1 MKLIAFLGT
10 GEYKCATY
18 RWNDQ
23 TYKTSFVQEAFV
35 HWLKPEVTC
44 VLLTEK
50 ARETHWNNLCQR
62 LQEHTQ
68 IVEVDIPDGKSEA
81 ELWEIFEAISEVV
94 QEGDEIAFDIT
105 HSFRSLPMIA
115 LLTIAYLKQVK
126 GVKVQY
132 VLYGAYEARNDK
144 DQVAPVFDL
153 TPFANLLDWLA
164 AAKMFMA
171 TGDSSEL
178 GRLIQEVQNDAY
190 RKRGAYGENLPR
202 ALKNFGMALEEVSND
217 LLLARVPNLPDSIR
231 RLAQWQSEAN
241 TEVGQWTQP
250 LTLLLDK
257 IAAAYAPF
265 QDDSLPTQAKLIR
278 WYLNHNHIVQAM
290 TLAREWVV
298 SYYAQ
303 QKSLS
308 RDDAEDELNQRANNQ
323 ENDELVQLWSS
334 IRNIRN
340 DLAHC
345 GFGRAEGQVL
355 SAASIRQNAE
365 EVVKQVER
373 LARQEAVDC

>member
-1 MKLIAFLGT
+1 MKLITVLGT
-10 GEYKCATY
+10 GKYEPVTY
-18 RWNDQ
+18 RWNDH
-23 TYKTSFVQEAFV
+23 TYETSFVQEAFV

-68 IVEVDIPDGKSEA
+68 TVAIDIPDGKRES
-81 ELWEIFEAISEVV
+81 ELWQIFTAISDAVH
-94 QEGDEIAFDIT
+94 EGDEIAFDIT
-105 HSFRSLPMIA
+105 HGFRSLPVLA
-115 LLTIAYLKQVK
+115 LLTIAYLKQIK
-126 GVKVQY
+126 QVKVRY
-132 VLYGAYEARNDK
+132 ILYGAFDAK
-144 DQVAPVFDL
+144 DEQGTPVFDL
-153 TPFANLLDWLA
+153 TPFADLLDWLA
-164 AAKMFMA
+164 AAKMFIT

-190 RKRGAYGENLPR
+190 RNRGAYGENLPR

-231 RLAQWQSEAN
+231 RLAQRQSKAN

-265 QDDSLPTQAKLIR
+265 QDDSLSTQAALIR
-278 WYLNHNHIVQAM
+278 WYFKHNHIMQAM

-298 SYYAQ
+298 SYHLHKEGRDWRSRKEREQMEKRLGESLQ
-303 QKSLS
+303 QDS
-308 RDDAEDELNQRANNQ
+308 
-323 ENDELVQLWSS
+323 LWSK
-334 IRNIRN
+334 IAEIRN

-345 GFGRAEGQVL
+345 GFGREERQVL
-355 SAASIRQNAE
+355 SATSIRQNAE
-365 EVVKQVER
+365 EVVKQIER
-373 LARQEAVDC
+373 LAQQEAVDC

>member
-1 MKLIAFLGT
+1 MKLITALGA
-10 GEYKCATY
+10 GKYEPVTY
-18 RWNDQ
+18 RWNDH
-23 TYKTSFVQEAFV
+23 TYETSFVQEAFV

-44 VLLTEK
+44 VLLTEG
-50 ARETHWNNLCQR
+50 ARAKNWDKLR
-62 LQEHTQ
+62 DKLQDHTQ
-68 IVEVDIPDGKSEA
+68 IVEKVIPDGRDES
-81 ELWEIFEAISEVV
+81 ELWQIFAAIRDAVK
-94 QEGDEIAFDIT
+94 EGDEIVFDIT
-105 HSFRSLPMIA
+105 HGFRSLPMIA

-132 VLYGAYEARNDK
+132 VLYGAFEA
-144 DQVAPVFDL
+144 QGEQGAPVFDL
-153 TPFANLLDWLA
+153 TAFADLLDWLA

-178 GRLIQEVQNDAY
+178 GQLIQEVQNDAY
-190 RKRGAYGENLPR
+190 RNRGAYGENLPR
-202 ALKNFGMALEEVSND
+202 ALKNYGAALEEVSND
-217 LLLARVPNLPDSIR
+217 LLLARVPSLPDSIR
-231 RLAQWQSEAN
+231 RLAQRQSEAN

-250 LTLLLDK
+250 MTLLLDK

-265 QDDSLPTQAKLIR
+265 QDDSPLTQAALIR
-278 WYLNHNHIVQAM
+278 WYLKHNHIVQAV

-298 SYYAQ
+298 SDYAR

-308 RDDAEDELNQRANNQ
+308 RDDAEAELNQRANNQ

-355 SAASIRQNAE
+355 PAASIRQNAE
-365 EVVKQVER
+365 KVVEQIEQ
-373 LARQEAVDC
+373 LAQQEAGQ

>member
-10 GEYKCATY
+10 WEYKCATY

-35 HWLKPEVTC
+35 HWLKPETTC
-44 VLLTEK
+44 VLLTKE
-50 ARETHWNNLCQR
+50 ARKKHWGDLCQR

-105 HSFRSLPMIA
+105 HGFRSLPMIA

-126 GVKVQY
+126 GVKVQH
-132 VLYGAYEARNDK
+132 VVYGVYERDNPM
-144 DQVAPVFDL
+144 APILDL
-153 TPFANLLDWLA
+153 TLFADLLDWLA
-164 AAKMFMA
+164 AAKIFTA

-178 GRLIQEVQNDAY
+178 GQLIQEIQDDAY
-190 RKRGAYGENLPR
+190 RNREAYGENLPR
-202 ALKNFGMALEEVSND
+202 ALKNFGAALAEVSDD
-217 LLLARVPNLPDSIR
+217 LLLARVSNLPKSVINLIEKQKR
-231 RLAQWQSEAN
+231 ASA
-241 TEVGQWTQP
+241 EVSDWTPP

-257 IAAAYAPF
+257 IADAYEPF
-265 QDDSLPTQAKLIR
+265 QDDSLPTQATLIR
-278 WYLNHNHIVQAM
+278 WYLDHNHIVQAM

-298 SYYAQ
+298 SYHLHKEGKDWRDPHEREWMEQ
-303 QKSLS
+303 LLREFLKLS
-308 RDDAEDELNQRANNQ
+308 P
-323 ENDELVQLWSS
+323 LWSK
-334 IRNIRN
+334 IIGTRN

-355 SAASIRQNAE
+355 SATSIRQNAE
-365 EVVKQVER
+365 EVVKQIER
-373 LARQEAVDC
+373 LAQQEAVDC

>member
-18 RWNDQ
+18 RWNDH
-23 TYKTSFVQEAFV
+23 TYETSFVQEAFV

-126 GVKVQY
+126 GVKVQH
-132 VLYGAYEARNDK
+132 VVYGVYEK
-144 DQVAPVFDL
+144 GKHEAPILDL

-190 RKRGAYGENLPR
+190 RNRGAYGENLPR

-217 LLLARVPNLPDSIR
+217 LLLARVPNLPKSVINLIEKQKR
-231 RLAQWQSEAN
+231 ASA
-241 TEVGQWTQP
+241 EVSDWTPP

-257 IAAAYAPF
+257 IAATYAPF

-278 WYLNHNHIVQAM
+278 WYLNHNHIVQAT

-355 SAASIRQNAE
+355 SATSIRQNAE
-365 EVVKQVER
+365 EVVKQIER
-373 LARQEAVDC
+373 LAQQEAVDC

>member
-1 MKLIAFLGT
+1 MKLITALGA
-10 GEYKCATY
+10 GKYEPVTY
-18 RWNDQ
+18 RWNDH
-23 TYKTSFVQEAFV
+23 TYETSFVQEAFV

-68 IVEVDIPDGKSEA
+68 TVAIDIPDGKRES
-81 ELWEIFEAISEVV
+81 ELWQIFTAISDAVH
-94 QEGDEIAFDIT
+94 EGDEIAFDIT
-105 HSFRSLPMIA
+105 HGFRSLPVLA
-115 LLTIAYLKQVK
+115 LLTIAYLKQIK
-126 GVKVQY
+126 QVKVRY
-132 VLYGAYEARNDK
+132 ILYGAFDAK
-144 DQVAPVFDL
+144 DEQGTPVFDL
-153 TPFANLLDWLA
+153 TPFADLLDWLA
-164 AAKMFMA
+164 AAKMFIT

-190 RKRGAYGENLPR
+190 RNRGAYGENLPR

-231 RLAQWQSEAN
+231 RLAQRQSKAN

-265 QDDSLPTQAKLIR
+265 QDDSLSTQAALIR
-278 WYLNHNHIVQAM
+278 WYFKHNHIMQAM

-298 SYYAQ
+298 SYHLHKEGRDWRSRKEREQMEKRLGESLQ
-303 QKSLS
+303 QDS
-308 RDDAEDELNQRANNQ
+308 
-323 ENDELVQLWSS
+323 LWSK
-334 IRNIRN
+334 IAEIRN

-345 GFGRAEGQVL
+345 GFGREERQVL
-355 SAASIRQNAE
+355 SATSIRQNAE
-365 EVVKQVER
+365 EVVKQIER
-373 LARQEAVDC
+373 LAQQEAVDC

>member
-1 MKLIAFLGT
+1 MKLVTFLGT
-10 GEYKCATY
+10 GNYESANY
-18 RWNDQ
+18 RWNDY
-23 TYKTSFVQEAFV
+23 TCETPFVQEAFV
-35 HWLKPEVTC
+35 HWLKPETTC
-44 VLLTEK
+44 VLLTK
-50 ARETHWNNLCQR
+50 GARAKHWDDDLSQR
-62 LQEHTQ
+62 LQGHTQ

-105 HSFRSLPMIA
+105 HGFRSLPMIA
-115 LLTIAYLKQVK
+115 MLTIAYLKQVK

-132 VLYGAYEARNDK
+132 VLYGAYEARDN
-144 DQVAPVFDL
+144 QGAPVFDL
-153 TPFANLLDWLA
+153 TPFADLLDWLA
-164 AAKMFMA
+164 AAKMFTA

-178 GRLIQEVQNDAY
+178 GRLIQDVQDAAH
-190 RKRGAYGENLPR
+190 RNKEAYGDSLPL
-202 ALKNFGMALEEVSND
+202 ALKNFGAALKEVSND
-217 LLLARVPNLPDSIR
+217 LLLARVPNLPKSVSNLIEKQKR
-231 RLAQWQSEAN
+231 ASA
-241 TEVGQWTQP
+241 EVSDWTPP

-257 IAAAYAPF
+257 IADAYEPF
-265 QDDSLPTQAKLIR
+265 QDDSLPTQAALIR
-278 WYLNHNHIVQAM
+278 WYLDHNHIVQAM

-323 ENDELVQLWSS
+323 ESDELVQLWSS

-345 GFGRAEGQVL
+345 GFGREEGQVL
-355 SAASIRQNAE
+355 SATSIRQNAE
-365 EVVKQVER
+365 EVVKQIER
-373 LARQEAVDC
+373 LAQQEAVDC

>member
-10 GEYKCATY
+10 WEYKCATY
-18 RWNDQ
+18 RWNDH
-23 TYKTSFVQEAFV
+23 TYETSFVQEAFV

-44 VLLTEK
+44 VLLTKE
-50 ARETHWNNLCQR
+50 ARKKHWGDLCQR
-62 LQEHTQ
+62 LQGHTQ

-132 VLYGAYEARNDK
+132 VLYGAYEARDN
-144 DQVAPVFDL
+144 QGAPVFDL
-153 TPFANLLDWLA
+153 TPFADLLDWLA
-164 AAKMFMA
+164 AAKMFTA

-231 RLAQWQSEAN
+231 RLAQRQSEAN
-241 TEVGQWTQP
+241 TEVGQWTPP

-257 IAAAYAPF
+257 IAATYAPF
-265 QDDSLPTQAKLIR
+265 QDDSLPTQATLIR
-278 WYLNHNHIVQAM
+278 WYFKHNHIMQAM

-298 SYYAQ
+298 SYHLHKEGRDWRSRKEREQMEKRLGESLQ
-303 QKSLS
+303 QDS
-308 RDDAEDELNQRANNQ
+308 
-323 ENDELVQLWSS
+323 LWSK
-334 IRNIRN
+334 IAEIRN

-345 GFGRAEGQVL
+345 GFGREERQVL
-355 SAASIRQNAE
+355 SATSIRQNAE
-365 EVVKQVER
+365 EVVKQIER
-373 LARQEAVDC
+373 LAQQEFEQ

>member
-35 HWLKPEVTC
+35 HWLKPETTC
-44 VLLTEK
+44 VLLTKE
-50 ARETHWNNLCQR
+50 ARKKHWNDLSQR
-62 LQEHTQ
+62 LQGHTQ

-81 ELWEIFEAISEVV
+81 ELWQIFEEISKAV
-94 QEGDEIAFDIT
+94 QEGDEIVFDIT
-105 HSFRSLPMIA
+105 HGFRSLPMIA
-115 LLTIAYLKQVK
+115 MLTIAYLKQVK

-132 VLYGAYEARNDK
+132 VLYGAYEARDN
-144 DQVAPVFDL
+144 QGAPVFDL
-153 TPFANLLDWLA
+153 TPFADLLDWLA
-164 AAKMFMA
+164 AAKIFTA

-178 GRLIQEVQNDAY
+178 GQLIQEIQNDAY
-190 RKRGAYGENLPR
+190 RNREAYGENLPR
-202 ALKNFGMALEEVSND
+202 ALKNFGAALAEVSDD
-217 LLLARVPNLPDSIR
+217 LLLARVPNLPKSVSNLIEKQKR
-231 RLAQWQSEAN
+231 ASA
-241 TEVGQWTQP
+241 EVSDWTPP

-257 IAAAYAPF
+257 IADAYEPF
-265 QDDSLPTQAKLIR
+265 QDDSLPTQAALIR
-278 WYLNHNHIVQAM
+278 WYLDHNHIVQAM

-323 ENDELVQLWSS
+323 ESDELVQLWSS

-345 GFGRAEGQVL
+345 GFGREEGQVL
-355 SAASIRQNAE
+355 SATSIRQNAE
-365 EVVKQVER
+365 KVVKQIEQ
-373 LARQEAVDC
+373 LAQQEAVDC

>member
-18 RWNDQ
+18 RWNDH
-23 TYKTSFVQEAFV
+23 TYETSFVQEAFV

-50 ARETHWNNLCQR
+50 ARARHWNDLSQR
-62 LQEHTQ
+62 LQGHTQ

-81 ELWEIFEAISEVV
+81 ELWRIFAAISDAV
-94 QEGDEIAFDIT
+94 QEGDEIVFDIT
-105 HSFRSLPMIA
+105 HGFRSLPMIA
-115 LLTIAYLKQVK
+115 MLTIAYLKQDK

-132 VLYGAYEARNDK
+132 VLYGAYEARDN
-144 DQVAPVFDL
+144 QGAPVFDL
-153 TPFANLLDWLA
+153 TPFADLLDWLA
-164 AAKMFMA
+164 AAKMFTA

-178 GRLIQEVQNDAY
+178 GRLIQDVQDAAH
-190 RKRGAYGENLPR
+190 RNKRAHAENPPL
-202 ALKNFGMALEEVSND
+202 ALKNYGAALEEVSDD

-231 RLAQWQSEAN
+231 RLAQRQSKAN

-298 SYYAQ
+298 SYHLHKEGKDWRDPHEREWMEQ
-303 QKSLS
+303 LLGEFLKLS
-308 RDDAEDELNQRANNQ
+308 P
-323 ENDELVQLWSS
+323 LWSK
-334 IRNIRN
+334 ITGTRN

>member
-18 RWNDQ
+18 RWNDH
-23 TYKTSFVQEAFV
+23 TYETSFVQEAFV

-68 IVEVDIPDGKSEA
+68 TVAIDIPDGKRES
-81 ELWEIFEAISEVV
+81 ELWQIFTAISDAVH
-94 QEGDEIAFDIT
+94 EGDEIAFDIT
-105 HSFRSLPMIA
+105 HGFRSLPVLA
-115 LLTIAYLKQVK
+115 LLTIAYLKQIK
-126 GVKVQY
+126 QVKVRY
-132 VLYGAYEARNDK
+132 ILYGAFDAK
-144 DQVAPVFDL
+144 DEQGTPVFDL
-153 TPFANLLDWLA
+153 TPFADLLEWLV
-164 AAKMFMA
+164 AAKMFTA

-190 RKRGAYGENLPR
+190 RNRGAYGENLPR

-217 LLLARVPNLPDSIR
+217 LLLARVPNLPKSVINLIEKQKR
-231 RLAQWQSEAN
+231 ASA
-241 TEVGQWTQP
+241 EVSDWTPP

-257 IAAAYAPF
+257 IAATYAPF

-278 WYLNHNHIVQAM
+278 WYLNHNHIVQAT

-308 RDDAEDELNQRANNQ
+308 RADAEDELNQRANNQ

-345 GFGRAEGQVL
+345 GFSRAEGQVL
-355 SAASIRQNAE
+355 SATSIRQNAE
-365 EVVKQVER
+365 EVVKQIER
-373 LARQEAVDC
+373 LAQQEFEQ

>member
-1 MKLIAFLGT
+1 MKLITALGA
-10 GEYKCATY
+10 GKYEPVTY
-18 RWNDQ
+18 RWNDH
-23 TYKTSFVQEAFV
+23 TYETSFVQEAFV

-62 LQEHTQ
+62 LQGHTQ
-68 IVEVDIPDGKSEA
+68 IVEVDIPNGKSEA
-81 ELWEIFEAISEVV
+81 ELWEIFAAISEVV

-132 VLYGAYEARNDK
+132 VLYGAYEARDN
-144 DQVAPVFDL
+144 QGAPVFDL
-153 TPFANLLDWLA
+153 TPFADLLDWLA
-164 AAKMFMA
+164 AAKMFTA

-178 GRLIQEVQNDAY
+178 GRLIQDVQDAAH
-190 RKRGAYGENLPR
+190 RNKRAHAENPPL
-202 ALKNFGMALEEVSND
+202 ALKNYGAALEEVSDD

-231 RLAQWQSEAN
+231 RLAQRQSKAN

-323 ENDELVQLWSS
+323 ESDELVQLWSS

-345 GFGRAEGQVL
+345 GFGREEGQVL
-355 SAASIRQNAE
+355 SATSIRQNAE
-365 EVVKQVER
+365 EVVKQIER
-373 LARQEAVDC
+373 LAQQEAVDC

>member
-18 RWNDQ
+18 RWNDH
-23 TYKTSFVQEAFV
+23 TYETSFVQEAFV
-35 HWLKPEVTC
+35 HWLKPETTC
-44 VLLTEK
+44 VLLTVG
-50 ARETHWNNLCQR
+50 ARARHWNDLSQR
-62 LQEHTQ
+62 LQGHTQ

-81 ELWEIFEAISEVV
+81 ELWRIFEAISDAV
-94 QEGDEIAFDIT
+94 QEGEEIVFDIT
-105 HSFRSLPMIA
+105 HGFRSLPMIA
-115 LLTIAYLKQVK
+115 MLTIAYLKQVK

-153 TPFANLLDWLA
+153 TPFADLLDWLA
-164 AAKMFMA
+164 AAKIFTA

-178 GRLIQEVQNDAY
+178 GQLIQEIQNDAY
-190 RKRGAYGENLPR
+190 RNREAYGENLPR
-202 ALKNFGMALEEVSND
+202 ALKNFGAALAEVSHD
-217 LLLARVPNLPDSIR
+217 LLLTRVPNLPKSVSNLIEKQKR
-231 RLAQWQSEAN
+231 ASAEVSQWAP
-241 TEVGQWTQP
+241 P
-250 LTLLLDK
+250 LRLLLDK

-298 SYYAQ
+298 SYHLHKEGKDWRDAAARKQ
-303 QKSLS
+303 MENQLNESLK
-308 RDDAEDELNQRANNQ
+308 Q
-323 ENDELVQLWSS
+323 EALWSD
-334 IRNIRN
+334 IITIRN

-345 GFGRAEGQVL
+345 GFGRAEGQVI
-355 SAASIRQNAE
+355 AATSIRQNAE
-365 EVVKQVER
+365 EVVKQIER
-373 LARQEAVDC
+373 LAQQEAVDC

>member
-18 RWNDQ
+18 RWNDH
-23 TYKTSFVQEAFV
+23 TYETSFVQEAFV
-35 HWLKPEVTC
+35 HWLKPETTC
-44 VLLTEK
+44 VLLTER
-50 ARETHWNNLCQR
+50 ARARHWNDLSQR
-62 LQEHTQ
+62 LQGHTQ

-105 HSFRSLPMIA
+105 HGFRSLPMIA

-132 VLYGAYEARNDK
+132 VLYGAYEALDN
-144 DQVAPVFDL
+144 QGAPVFDL
-153 TPFANLLDWLA
+153 TPFADLLDWLA
-164 AAKMFMA
+164 AAKMFTA

-190 RKRGAYGENLPR
+190 RNRGACGENLPR

-217 LLLARVPNLPDSIR
+217 LLLARVPNLPKSVSNLIEKQKR
-231 RLAQWQSEAN
+231 ASA
-241 TEVGQWTQP
+241 EVSDWTPP

-257 IAAAYAPF
+257 IADAYEPF

-278 WYLNHNHIVQAM
+278 WYLDHNHIVQAM

-298 SYYAQ
+298 SYHLHKEGKDWRDAAARKQ
-303 QKSLS
+303 MENQLNESLK
-308 RDDAEDELNQRANNQ
+308 Q
-323 ENDELVQLWSS
+323 EALWSD
-334 IRNIRN
+334 IITIRN

-355 SAASIRQNAE
+355 SATSIRQNAE
-365 EVVKQVER
+365 EVVKQIER
-373 LARQEAVDC
+373 LAQQEAVDC

>member
-1 MKLIAFLGT
+1 MKLITALGA
-10 GEYKCATY
+10 GKYEPVTY
-18 RWNDQ
+18 RWNDH
-23 TYKTSFVQEAFV
+23 TYETSFVQEAFV

-132 VLYGAYEARNDK
+132 VLYGAYEARDN
-144 DQVAPVFDL
+144 QGAPVFDL
-153 TPFANLLDWLA
+153 TPFADLLDWLA
-164 AAKMFMA
+164 AAKMFTA

-178 GRLIQEVQNDAY
+178 GQLIQEIQNDAY
-190 RKRGAYGENLPR
+190 RNREAYGENLPR
-202 ALKNFGMALEEVSND
+202 ALKNFGAALAEVSHD
-217 LLLARVPNLPDSIR
+217 LLLTRVPNLPKSVSNLIEKQKR
-231 RLAQWQSEAN
+231 ASA
-241 TEVGQWTQP
+241 EVSDWTPP

-257 IAAAYAPF
+257 IADAYEPF
-265 QDDSLPTQAKLIR
+265 QDDSLPTQAALIR
-278 WYLNHNHIVQAM
+278 WYLNHNHIVQAV

-298 SYYAQ
+298 SDYAR

-308 RDDAEDELNQRANNQ
+308 RDDAEAELNQRANNQ
-323 ENDELVQLWSS
+323 ESDELVQLWSS

-345 GFGRAEGQVL
+345 GFGREEGQVL
-355 SAASIRQNAE
+355 SATSKRQNAE
-365 EVVKQVER
+365 EDVKQIDQ
-373 LARQEAVDC
+373 LAQQEAVDC

>member
-35 HWLKPEVTC
+35 HWLKPETTC
-44 VLLTEK
+44 VLLTKE
-50 ARETHWNNLCQR
+50 ARKKHWNDLSQR
-62 LQEHTQ
+62 LQGHTQ

-81 ELWEIFEAISEVV
+81 ELWRIFEKISDAVC
-94 QEGDEIAFDIT
+94 EGDQIAFDIT
-105 HSFRSLPMIA
+105 HSFRSLPVIA

-153 TPFANLLDWLA
+153 TPFADLLDWLA
-164 AAKMFMA
+164 AAKMFTA

-178 GRLIQEVQNDAY
+178 GQLIQEIQNDAY
-190 RKRGAYGENLPR
+190 RNRKAFAENLPR
-202 ALKNFGMALEEVSND
+202 ALKNFGAALAEVSDD
-217 LLLARVPNLPDSIR
+217 LLLARVPNLPKSVSNLIEKQKR
-231 RLAQWQSEAN
+231 ASA
-241 TEVGQWTQP
+241 EVSDWTPP

-257 IAAAYAPF
+257 IANAYEPF
-265 QDDSLPTQAKLIR
+265 QDDSLPTQAALIR
-278 WYLNHNHIVQAM
+278 WYLDHNHIVQAM

-298 SYYAQ
+298 SYHLHKEGRDWRSRKEREQMEKRLRESLQ
-303 QKSLS
+303 QDS
-308 RDDAEDELNQRANNQ
+308 
-323 ENDELVQLWSS
+323 LWSK
-334 IRNIRN
+334 IAEIRN

-345 GFGRAEGQVL
+345 GFGREERQVL
-355 SAASIRQNAE
+355 SATSIRQNAE
-365 EVVKQVER
+365 EVVKQIER
-373 LARQEAVDC
+373 LAQQEFEQ

>member
-35 HWLKPEVTC
+35 HWLKPETTC
-44 VLLTEK
+44 VLLTKE
-50 ARETHWNNLCQR
+50 ARKKHWNDLSQR
-62 LQEHTQ
+62 LQGHTQ

-81 ELWEIFEAISEVV
+81 ELWRIFEKISDAVC
-94 QEGDEIAFDIT
+94 EGDEIAFDIT
-105 HSFRSLPMIA
+105 HGFRSLPMIA
-115 LLTIAYLKQVK
+115 MLTIAYLKQVK

-153 TPFANLLDWLA
+153 TLFADLLDWLA
-164 AAKMFMA
+164 AAKMFTA

-178 GRLIQEVQNDAY
+178 GRLIQDVQDAAH
-190 RKRGAYGENLPR
+190 RNKEAYGDSLPL
-202 ALKNFGMALEEVSND
+202 ALKNFGAALKEVSND
-217 LLLARVPNLPDSIR
+217 LLLARVPNLPKSVINLIEKQKR
-231 RLAQWQSEAN
+231 AS
-241 TEVGQWTQP
+241 TEVPQWARP

-257 IAAAYAPF
+257 IAATYAPF
-265 QDDSLPTQAKLIR
+265 RDDSLPTQATLIR
-278 WYLNHNHIVQAM
+278 WYLDHNHIAQAT

-298 SYYAQ
+298 NYYAQ

-308 RDDAEDELNQRANNQ
+308 RDDAEKELNQRANNQ

-365 EVVKQVER
+365 KVVEQIEQ
-373 LARQEAVDC
+373 LAQQEAVDC

>member
-1 MKLIAFLGT
+1 MKLFAFLGT
-10 GEYKCATY
+10 GNYESANY

-23 TYKTSFVQEAFV
+23 TYETPFVQEAFV

-44 VLLTEK
+44 VLLTEG
-50 ARETHWNNLCQR
+50 ARAKHWNDLSQR
-62 LQEHTQ
+62 LQGHTQ
-68 IVEVDIPDGKSEA
+68 TIEIDIPDGKSEA
-81 ELWEIFEAISEVV
+81 ELWQIFAAISNAVH
-94 QEGDEIAFDIT
+94 EGDEIAFDIT
-105 HSFRSLPMIA
+105 HGFRSLPMIA

-132 VLYGAYEARNDK
+132 VLYGAYEARD
-144 DQVAPVFDL
+144 DRGAPVFDL
-153 TPFANLLDWLA
+153 TPFADLLDWLA

-178 GRLIQEVQNDAY
+178 GQLIQEIQNDAY
-190 RKRGAYGENLPR
+190 RNRGAYGENLPR
-202 ALKNFGMALEEVSND
+202 ALKNFGMALEEVSDD

-231 RLAQWQSEAN
+231 RLAQRQSEAN
-241 TEVGQWTQP
+241 TEVGRWTQP

-257 IAAAYAPF
+257 IAAAYASF
-265 QDDSLPTQAKLIR
+265 QDDSPLTQAKLIR
-278 WYLNHNHIVQAM
+278 WYFNHNHIVQAV

-298 SYYAQ
+298 SDYAR

-308 RDDAEDELNQRANNQ
+308 RDDAEAELNRRANNQ
-323 ENDELVQLWSS
+323 ESDELVQLWSS

-365 EVVKQVER
+365 KVVEQIEQ
-373 LARQEAVDC
+373 LAQQGAVDC

>member
-23 TYKTSFVQEAFV
+23 TYKTKFVQEAFV
-35 HWLKPEVTC
+35 HWLKPEATC

-50 ARETHWNNLCQR
+50 ARARHWNDLSQR
-62 LQEHTQ
+62 LQGHTQ

-81 ELWEIFEAISEVV
+81 ELWRIFEKISDAVC
-94 QEGDEIAFDIT
+94 EGDQIAFDIT

-126 GVKVQY
+126 GVKVQH
-132 VLYGAYEARNDK
+132 VVYGVYEK
-144 DQVAPVFDL
+144 GKHEAPILDL

-164 AAKMFMA
+164 AAKMFTA

-178 GRLIQEVQNDAY
+178 GRLIQDVQDAAH
-190 RKRGAYGENLPR
+190 RNKEAYGDSLPL
-202 ALKNFGMALEEVSND
+202 ALKNFGAALKEVSND
-217 LLLARVPNLPDSIR
+217 LLLARVPNLPKSVSNLIEKQKR
-231 RLAQWQSEAN
+231 ASA
-241 TEVGQWTQP
+241 EVSDWTPP

-257 IAAAYAPF
+257 IADAYEPF

-278 WYLNHNHIVQAM
+278 WYLDHNHIVQAM

-308 RDDAEDELNQRANNQ
+308 RNDAENELNQRANNQ

-345 GFGRAEGQVL
+345 GFGREEGQVL
-355 SAASIRQNAE
+355 SATSIRQNAE
-365 EVVKQVER
+365 EVVKQIER
-373 LARQEAVDC
+373 LAQQEAVDC

>member
-1 MKLIAFLGT
+1 MKLITALGA
-10 GEYKCATY
+10 GKYEPVTY
-18 RWNDQ
+18 RWNAH
-23 TYKTSFVQEAFV
+23 TYETSFVQEAFV

-68 IVEVDIPDGKSEA
+68 TVAIDIPDGKRES
-81 ELWEIFEAISEVV
+81 ELWQIFTRISDAVH
-94 QEGDEIAFDIT
+94 EGDEIAFDIT
-105 HSFRSLPMIA
+105 HGFRSLPVLA
-115 LLTIAYLKQVK
+115 LLTIAYLKQIK
-126 GVKVQY
+126 QVKVRY
-132 VLYGAYEARNDK
+132 ILYGAFDAK
-144 DQVAPVFDL
+144 DEQGTPVFDL
-153 TPFANLLDWLA
+153 TPFADLLEWLV
-164 AAKMFMA
+164 AAKMFTA

-190 RKRGAYGENLPR
+190 RNRGAYGENLPR

-231 RLAQWQSEAN
+231 RLAQRQSEAN

-257 IAAAYAPF
+257 IATAYAPF
-265 QDDSLPTQAKLIR
+265 QDDSLSTQAALIR
-278 WYLNHNHIVQAM
+278 WYFKHNHIMQAM

-298 SYYAQ
+298 SYHLHKEGRDWRSRKEREQMEKRLGESLQ
-303 QKSLS
+303 QDS
-308 RDDAEDELNQRANNQ
+308 
-323 ENDELVQLWSS
+323 LWSK
-334 IRNIRN
+334 IAEIRN

-345 GFGRAEGQVL
+345 GFGREEGQVL
-355 SAASIRQNAE
+355 SATSIRQNAE
-365 EVVKQVER
+365 EVVKQIER
-373 LARQEAVDC
+373 LAQQEAVDC

>member
-1 MKLIAFLGT
+1 MKLITVLGT
-10 GEYKCATY
+10 GKYEPVTY
-18 RWNDQ
+18 RWNDHI
-23 TYKTSFVQEAFV
+23 YETSFVQEAFV

-68 IVEVDIPDGKSEA
+68 TVAIDIPDGKHES
-81 ELWEIFEAISEVV
+81 ELWQIFTAISDAVH
-94 QEGDEIAFDIT
+94 EGDEIAFDIT
-105 HSFRSLPMIA
+105 HGFRSLPVLA
-115 LLTIAYLKQVK
+115 LLTIAYLKQIK
-126 GVKVQY
+126 QVKVRY
-132 VLYGAYEARNDK
+132 ILYGAFDAK
-144 DQVAPVFDL
+144 DEQGTPVFDL
-153 TPFANLLDWLA
+153 TPFADLLEWLV
-164 AAKMFMA
+164 AAKMFTA

-190 RKRGAYGENLPR
+190 RNRGAYGENLPR
-202 ALKNFGMALEEVSND
+202 ALKNFGIALEEVSND
-217 LLLARVPNLPDSIR
+217 LLLARVPNLPKSGINLIEKQKR
-231 RLAQWQSEAN
+231 ASA
-241 TEVGQWTQP
+241 EVSDWTPP

-257 IAAAYAPF
+257 IADAYEPF

-298 SYYAQ
+298 SYHLHKEGKDWRDAAARKQ
-303 QKSLS
+303 MENQLNESLK
-308 RDDAEDELNQRANNQ
+308 Q
-323 ENDELVQLWSS
+323 EALWSD
-334 IRNIRN
+334 IITIRN

-355 SAASIRQNAE
+355 SATSIRQNAE
-365 EVVKQVER
+365 EVVKQIER
-373 LARQEAVDC
+373 LAQQEAVDC

>member
-1 MKLIAFLGT
+1 MKLITALGA
-10 GEYKCATY
+10 GKYEPVTY
-18 RWNDQ
+18 RWNDH
-23 TYKTSFVQEAFV
+23 TYETSFVQEAFV

-132 VLYGAYEARNDK
+132 VLYGAYEARDN
-144 DQVAPVFDL
+144 QGAPVFDL
-153 TPFANLLDWLA
+153 TPFADLLDWLA
-164 AAKMFMA
+164 AAKMFTA

-178 GRLIQEVQNDAY
+178 GQLIQEIQNDAY
-190 RKRGAYGENLPR
+190 RNREAYGENLPR
-202 ALKNFGMALEEVSND
+202 ALKNFGAALAEVSHD
-217 LLLARVPNLPDSIR
+217 LLLTRVPNLPKSVSNLIEKQKR
-231 RLAQWQSEAN
+231 ASA
-241 TEVGQWTQP
+241 EVSDWTPP

-257 IAAAYAPF
+257 IADAYEPF
-265 QDDSLPTQAKLIR
+265 QDDSLPTQATLIR
-278 WYLNHNHIVQAM
+278 WYLDHNHIVQAM

-298 SYYAQ
+298 SYHLHKEGKDWRDPHEREWMEQ
-303 QKSLS
+303 LLGEFLKLS
-308 RDDAEDELNQRANNQ
+308 P
-323 ENDELVQLWSS
+323 LWSK
-334 IRNIRN
+334 ITGTRN

-365 EVVKQVER
+365 EVVKQIER
-373 LARQEAVDC
+373 LAQQEFEQ

>member
-18 RWNDQ
+18 RWNDH
-23 TYKTSFVQEAFV
+23 TYETSFVQEAFV

-132 VLYGAYEARNDK
+132 VLYGAYEARDN
-144 DQVAPVFDL
+144 QGAPVFDL
-153 TPFANLLDWLA
+153 TPFADLLDWLA
-164 AAKMFMA
+164 AAKMFTA

-178 GRLIQEVQNDAY
+178 GQLIQEIQNDAY
-190 RKRGAYGENLPR
+190 RNREAYGENLPR
-202 ALKNFGMALEEVSND
+202 ALKNFGAALAEVSHD
-217 LLLARVPNLPDSIR
+217 LLLTRVPNLPKSVSNLIEKQKR
-231 RLAQWQSEAN
+231 ASA
-241 TEVGQWTQP
+241 EVSDWTPP

-257 IAAAYAPF
+257 IADAYEPF
-265 QDDSLPTQAKLIR
+265 QDDSLPTQATLIR
-278 WYLNHNHIVQAM
+278 WYLDHNHIVQAM

-298 SYYAQ
+298 SYHLHKEGKDWRDAAARKQ
-303 QKSLS
+303 MENQLNESLK
-308 RDDAEDELNQRANNQ
+308 Q
-323 ENDELVQLWSS
+323 EALWSD
-334 IRNIRN
+334 IITIRN

-355 SAASIRQNAE
+355 SATSIRQNAE
-365 EVVKQVER
+365 EVVKQIER
-373 LARQEAVDC
+373 LAQQEFEQ